1 MNKIS
6 NFPVSAAFINILIFL
21 SVRLSKEAARFF
33 VLNPLIT
40 SKMIR
45 YLFSWMSFNFTFC
58 CFEKIYV
65 ILFPSNIMILV

>member
-6 NFPVSAAFINILIFL
+6 SSPVSATFINLLISL

-33 VLNPLIT
+33 VLNSLIT

-58 CFEKIYV
+58 CLEKIYV

>member
-21 SVRLSKEAARFF
+21 SVRLSKEAAHFF

-45 YLFSWMSFNFTFC
+45 YPFSWMSFNFTFC

-65 ILFPSNIMILV
+65 ILFSSNIMILV

>member
-6 NFPVSAAFINILIFL
+6 NFPVSAAFINILIFP